1 MRISMVVGLVAVLS
15 LAGYFYTTTRDQPVE
30 VTATG
35 ATDAAAPRRAL
46 AQVVVPELSGNA
58 AIGEKVFNAKCSAC
72 HGKNASGIDGA
83 APPLVHKIYEPSH
96 HGDGA
101 FLVAAR
107 NGVRSHHW
115 KFGNMPPVEGITDAE
130 IGLVVDYIRTMQ
142 RANGIN

>member
-1 MRISMVVGLVAVLS
+1 MRVGIVVGLAAALG
-15 LAGYFYTTTRDQPVE
+15 LGAYFYTTTGDQPVE
-30 VTATG
+30 VA
-35 ATDAAAPRRAL
+35 ATDAKDGAAPRRAL
-46 AQVVVPELSGNA
+46 AQVIVPELSGNA
-58 AIGEKVFNAKCSAC
+58 AIGEKVFNAKCSEC

-101 FLVAAR
+101 FLAAAR

-130 IGLVVDYIRTMQ
+130 VGLVVAYIRTVQ
-142 RANGIN
+142 RANGIK